1 MRRDERRGN
10 YLAFDEDHQPPY
22 AGSPVTVERGYL
34 PEGVW
39 RPEDTPMC
47 DPEAEEEEKEPE
59 WNR

>member
-1 MRRDERRGN
+1 MSGGATTSHLTRTTSRHMQ
-10 YLAFDEDHQPPY
+10 A
-22 AGSPVTVERGYL
+22 APVTVERGYL